1 MMTLAQLNYFC
12 TACRL
17 KSITKAAEQLYVT
30 QPAITSAIR
39 ELEKEYQMVLL
50 ERKGRAISLTEEG
63 KTFYKSAEALL
74 EHARDLDRQL
84 HDLAQQKRYVRL
96 GLTKSVGSNTYTQYF
111 AYGLRFHPQI
121 DVATHS
127 GSSAELLEELRGH
140 RLDVILIPSQS
151 AGNLDDLNCIP
162 LKKTRMLYCMAKNH
176 PLVSCDSITVPMIA
190 NEKMISTCQDENKVH
205 ALKKLFARYGYP
217 DGPNVVQ
224 RFEQLSTALSL
235 IRQNAGTGYF
245 PEEGI
250 QGYDGIVGKQLAGDE
265 DIFVYAVT
273 TKDSSRKEEVKAFL
287 KGITGFYKNAEAR
300 EMFQV

>member
-140 RLDVILIPSQS
+140 RLDVILIPS
-151 AGNLDDLNCIP
+151 
-162 LKKTRMLYCMAKNH
+162 
-176 PLVSCDSITVPMIA
+176 ITVPMIA